1 MTVLVRAA
9 ELPRSSTYMSVGEQ
23 DLVPG
28 SLSSILNTIAVQ
40 ITVLRQSLQLLC
52 VVLVREIC

>member
-1 MTVLVRAA
+1 
-9 ELPRSSTYMSVGEQ
+9 MSVGEQ